1 MNLTLVVLAAG
12 IGSRYGGLKQMDP
25 VGPSGEFIIDYSI
38 HDAVL
43 AGFDRIVFIIRRDI
57 EHDFRSTIGA
67 RAEERVQTD
76 YVFQELDILPHGYVV
91 PSDRKKPWG
100 TGHAVMVCENA
111 VKGPFC
117 VINADDF
124 YGRESY
130 QVLAHY
136 LGDTSGDDRKYAM
149 VGFILRNTLSDH
161 GSVARGVCQAN
172 ANGNLESVLEC
183 TKIEK
188 TANGASCDTAGIQ
201 LSGNEIVSMN
211 MWGFKP
217 SIFGYLRQEFGNFLK
232 TAIGNP
238 KAEFFIPDVVNKLM
252 KKGNVTV
259 KVLETK
265 STWFGITYPQDKK
278 TVVENVRKLVKS
290 GIYPADLLSLH

>member
-12 IGSRYGGLKQMDP
+12 IGSRYGGLKQIDP

-43 AGFDRIVFIIRRDI
+43 AGFNRIVFIIRRDI
-57 EHDFRSTIGA
+57 EHDFKATIGA
-67 RAEERVQTD
+67 RVEKRVQTD
-76 YVFQELDILPHGYVV
+76 YVFQELNILPHGYKV
-91 PSDRKKPWG
+91 PPDRKKPWG
-100 TGHAVMVCENA
+100 TGHAVLVCEDV
-111 VKGPFC
+111 VKEPFC

-130 QVLAHY
+130 QVLAHF
-136 LGDTSGDDRKYAM
+136 LKNTAGDERKYAM

-161 GSVARGVCQAN
+161 GSVARGVCRADGK
-172 ANGNLESVLEC
+172 GNLESVLEC

-188 TANGASCDTAGIQ
+188 TASGASCNTPGVQ
-201 LSGNEIVSMN
+201 LSGNEWVSMN

-217 SIFGYLRQEFGNFLK
+217 SIFSYLRQEFSSFLK
-232 TAIGNP
+232 IAIGNS
-238 KAEFFIPDVVNKLM
+238 KTEFFIPDVVNKLM
-252 KKGNVTV
+252 KEGNITV
-259 KVLETK
+259 KILETQ
-265 STWFGITYPQDKK
+265 SMWFGITYPQDKK
-278 TVVENVRKLVKS
+278 TVVANIENLVKA

>member
-1 MNLTLVVLAAG
+1 MNLTLAVLAAG

-57 EHDFRSTIGA
+57 ENDFRATIGA
-67 RAEERVQTD
+67 RAEKRIKVD
-76 YVFQELDILPHGYVV
+76 YVLQELDILPQGYAV
-91 PSDRKKPWG
+91 PPDRKKPWG
-100 TGHAVMVCENA
+100 TGHAVLVCRDAIRE
-111 VKGPFC
+111 PFG

-130 QVLAHY
+130 QALARF
-136 LGDTSGDDRKYAM
+136 LGNTSGDEQKYGM

-161 GSVARGVCQAN
+161 GSVSRGICKADR
-172 ANGNLESVLEC
+172 NGNLENIVEC

-188 TANGASCDTAGIQ
+188 APEGISCNIAGMS
-201 LSGNEIVSMN
+201 LSGNEPVSMN

-217 SIFGYLRQEFGNFLK
+217 SLFEYLQKEFSVFLESAK
-232 TAIGNP
+232 GNP
-238 KAEFFIPDVVNKLM
+238 KSEFFIPDLVNKVM
-252 KKGNVTV
+252 DEGKI
-259 KVLETK
+259 KVQLLETK
-265 STWFGITYPQDKK
+265 SAWFGITYPEDKQ
-278 TVVENVRKLVKS
+278 TVVAKIRRLVEADL
-290 GIYPADLLSLH
+290 YPRNLLSLH